1 MQGFWEG
8 FEKQAKK
15 SEKKDRK
22 KYDLLR
28 HVGSASLG
36 GLAGAGLGSLANI
49 HPRGKHIGAALGA
62 LVGSRAYRHSEG
74 M

>member
-1 MQGFWEG
+1 MQGFWDG

-15 SEKKDRK
+15 SEKKDHK

-36 GLAGAGLGSLANI
+36 GLAGAGMGSFTS
-49 HPRGKHIGAALGA
+49 HPKGKHIGAALGA